1 MRKLILWFILVLLL
15 GVAAFQWHT
24 HKALYRSAARI
35 TLQRTFPCSKPIT
48 YSVGALDP
56 AFGIAPEE
64 IRDYLKEA
72 EAVWEAAAGRDLF
85 ELVPSSAD
93 FTVNMVYD
101 KRQAALDKLKGL
113 GLLTDQSLAAYKL
126 LKERYDGLNAELD
139 PCQAALAARLADY
152 KKGEAEY
159 NGIVAVYN
167 RRGAATPRQL
177 EKLAAAKS
185 ALEREFAV
193 IKRQERDVNSDIDL
207 LNALATTL
215 NQLIVE
221 LSLNAEQYKREGS
234 ALGVYEEGLYIVEG
248 GLRRIDIFKHAG
260 RPHLVRLLA
269 HEMGHALNIDHV
281 PGADSLMYPMNR
293 GAVLALFPDDLAA
306 LEQACASPIKRTLR
320 EKLRALFGKKSPQLN
335 G

>member
-1 MRKLILWFILVLLL
+1 MRKTILWLLLILLL

-24 HKALYRSAARI
+24 HQALYRSAARI
-35 TLQRTFPCSKPIT
+35 TMQRTFPCSKPIT

-56 AFGIAPEE
+56 AFNIPPEE
-64 IRDYLKEA
+64 FRDYLKEA

-85 ELVPSSAD
+85 ALAAAGGDV
-93 FTVNMVYD
+93 TVNLVYD

-126 LKERYDGLNAELD
+126 LKERYDGLTAELD
-139 PCQAALAARLADY
+139 PRQAALAARLADY
-152 KKGEAEY
+152 KRGEAEY

-167 RRGAATPRQL
+167 QRGTATQRQL
-177 EKLAAAKS
+177 EKLTAAKT

-193 IKRQERDVNSDIDL
+193 IKRLERDVNSDIDL

-221 LSLNAEQYKREGS
+221 LNLNAEQYKREGS

-248 GLRRIDIFKHAG
+248 GLRRIDIFKYAG

-269 HEMGHALNIDHV
+269 HELGHALNIDHV
-281 PGADSLMYPMNR
+281 PGPESLMYPMNR
-293 GAVLALFPDDLAA
+293 GVVLALFPDDLAA
-306 LEQACASPIKRTLR
+306 LDRACASPIKRTLR
-320 EKLRALFGKKSPQLN
+320 EKLGGLFG
-335 G
+335 GD

>member
-1 MRKLILWFILVLLL
+1 MRKLILWLLLVLLL

-24 HKALYRSAARI
+24 HRALYRSAARI
-35 TLQRTFPCSKPIT
+35 AKQRAFPCSAPVT
-48 YSVGALDP
+48 YAIGTVDP
-56 AFGIAPEE
+56 AFAVQPEE
-64 IRDYLKEA
+64 FLGYLKEA

-85 ELVPSSAD
+85 ALVPGSPD
-93 FTVNMVYD
+93 VTVNMVYD

-113 GLLTDQSLAAYKL
+113 GLMTDQSLAAYKL
-126 LKERYDGLNAELD
+126 LKERYDGLSAELD
-139 PCQAALAARLADY
+139 PRQAALAARLADY
-152 KKGEAEY
+152 KNGEAEY

-167 RRGAATPRQL
+167 QRGAATQRQVAKL
-177 EKLAAAKS
+177 LAAKTS
-185 ALEREFAV
+185 LEREFAV
-193 IKRQERDVNSDIDL
+193 IKRLESEVNSDIDL

-269 HEMGHALNIDHV
+269 HELGHALNIDHV
-281 PGADSLMYPMNR
+281 PGPESLMYPMNR
-293 GAVLALFPDDLAA
+293 GVVLALFPEDLAA
-306 LEQACASPIKRTLR
+306 LDRACASPIKRTLR
-320 EKLRALFGKKSPQLN
+320 EKLGGLFGGLDKTTN
-335 G
+335 

>member
-1 MRKLILWFILVLLL
+1 MLLILLL

-35 TLQRTFPCSKPIT
+35 AKQRAFPCSAPVT
-48 YSVGALDP
+48 YAIGAIDP
-56 AFGIAPEE
+56 AFGVPPEE
-64 IRDYLKEA
+64 FLAYLKEA

-85 ELVPSSAD
+85 ALVPSSAD
-93 FTVNMVYD
+93 VTVNMVYD

-113 GLLTDQSLAAYKL
+113 GLMTDQSLAAYKL
-126 LKERYDGLNAELD
+126 LKERYDGLSAELD
-139 PCQAALAARLADY
+139 PRQAALAARLADY

-167 RRGAATPRQL
+167 QRGAATQRQL
-177 EKLAAAKS
+177 AKLGIAKS
-185 ALEREFAV
+185 ALEREFSV

-269 HEMGHALNIDHV
+269 HELGHALNIDHV
-281 PGADSLMYPMNR
+281 PGPESLMYPMNR
-293 GAVLALFPDDLAA
+293 GVVLALFPDDLAA
-306 LEQACASPIKRTLR
+306 LERACASPVKRTLR
-320 EKLRALFGKKSPQLN
+320 AKLGAFFAKK
-335 G
+335 

>member
-1 MRKLILWFILVLLL
+1 MRKLILWFILLLLL

-35 TLQRTFPCSKPIT
+35 TLQRTFPCSKPVT
-48 YSVGALDP
+48 YAIGAIDP
-56 AFGIAPEE
+56 AFNVSPEE
-64 IRDYLKEA
+64 FRDYLKDA

-85 ELVPSSAD
+85 ALVPGGAD
-93 FTVNMVYD
+93 LTVNMVYD

-126 LKERYDGLNAELD
+126 LKERYDGLIAELD
-139 PCQAALAARLADY
+139 PRQAALAARLADY

-167 RRGAATPRQL
+167 QRGAATRRQL
-177 EKLAAAKS
+177 EKLQRAKGL
-185 ALEREFAV
+185 LEREFAA
-193 IKRQERDVNSDIDL
+193 IKRLEREVNSDIDL

-248 GLRRIDIFKHAG
+248 GLRRIDIFKNAG
-260 RPHLVRLLA
+260 RAQLTRLLA
-269 HEMGHALNIDHV
+269 HELGHALNIDHV
-281 PGADSLMYPMNR
+281 PGPESLMYPMNR
-293 GAVLALFPDDLAA
+293 GVVLALFPDDLAA
-306 LEQACASPIKRTLR
+306 LDQACASPVKRTLR
-320 EKLRALFGKKSPQLN
+320 EKLGGIFSKK
-335 G
+335 